1 MSAEKQAKEVSA
13 VRRFGPLAILI
24 LAAQIGIAWV
34 LIQTLLVPKPPVRSG
49 DDAMLAQELMG
60 VETKVTE
67 DEEVARDLPFY
78 FTTEALNKIAVNPAG
93 TEGMRFM
100 LATLQL
106 GIKAYDRDKKPPGD
120 DLTAT
125 LAEEPEL
132 IKMLEQYGGIM
143 RSIATESFSKQPLEV
158 FEQRQLAP
166 LQEEI
171 RDRINREVLRPAFA
185 ASEENK
191 EVVVVEVVFTDLVI
205 Q

>member
-34 LIQTLLVPKPPVRSG
+34 LIQTLLVPKPPQRGG

-67 DEEVARDLPFY
+67 DETVAKDLPY
-78 FTTEALNKIAVNPAG
+78 YLTIEALSKIAVNPAG
-93 TEGMRFM
+93 TEGTRFM

-106 GIKAYDRDKKPPGD
+106 GIKVYDRDKKPPGD
-120 DLTAT
+120 DITAT
-125 LAEEPEL
+125 LTEEPDL
-132 IKMLEQYGGIM
+132 LKTLEPYGGIM
-143 RSIATESFSKQPLEV
+143 RSIATESFSQQPLEV
-158 FEQRQLAP
+158 FEQRQLTS

-171 RDRINREVLRPAFA
+171 RDRINREVLRPAFT
-185 ASEENK
+185 ASEVKK
-191 EVVVVEVVFTDLVI
+191 EFVVVEVLFTDLVI